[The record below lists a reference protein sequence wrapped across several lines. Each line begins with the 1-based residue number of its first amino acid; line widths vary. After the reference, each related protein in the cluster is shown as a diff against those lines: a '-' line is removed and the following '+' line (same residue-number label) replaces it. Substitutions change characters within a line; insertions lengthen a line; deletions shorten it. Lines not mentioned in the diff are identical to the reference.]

1 VIFPEMA
8 AKAEVKDNR
17 ASAHVAAAK
26 EGDLEVRIT
35 VAVAYS
41 YVRITY
47 LLLA

>member
-1 VIFPEMA
+1 MA
-8 AKAEVKDNR
+8 AKAEVKNNR

-35 VAVAYS
+35 VYS